1 MSCEPDEAAFSAMQ
15 WNTPLSE
22 WHAARLLE
30 RLAPGAA
37 GAAAAAG
44 SAGSVLDLGCGW
56 GELLIRAVL
65 AGGAGCTGIGVDTDE
80 TQFARARARTAE
92 LGVADR
98 VRFVAGRA
106 QAWSEPAD
114 RVICVGSSHA
124 WGGTTAALTALRS
137 VVSPGGRLLFG
148 DGFWEA
154 DPGPEAVAIFGEE
167 VPRLSELLEHAVA
180 GGWRVLSQDTADQ
193 HEWDE
198 FESNWRAGREEWLL
212 EHPDAPDA
220 DERRRHLD
228 ERLREYVSVYR
239 GVLGFCYLVLTH

>member
-1 MSCEPDEAAFSAMQ
+1 MSSGPDEAARSAMR

-37 GAAAAAG
+37 T
-44 SAGSVLDLGCGW
+44 SVLDLGCGW
-56 GELLIRAVL
+56 GELLIQAVY
-65 AGGAGCTGIGVDTDE
+65 AGGVECTGVGVDTDE
-80 TQFARARARTAE
+80 TLFGRARARRAE

-106 QAWSEPAD
+106 EQWSEPAD

-124 WGGTTAALTALRS
+124 WGGTAAALTGLRS

-167 VPRLSELLEHAVA
+167 LSRLGELLEHAVA
-180 GGWRVLSQDTADQ
+180 AGWRVLGQDTAGQ
-193 HEWDE
+193 YEWDE
-198 FESNWRAGREEWLL
+198 FESNWRAGGEQWLL
-212 EHPDAPDA
+212 EHPNAPDA

-228 ERLREYVSVYR
+228 QRLLEYVNVYR
-239 GVLGFCYLVLTH
+239 GVLGFCYLVLTY